1 MGIIK
6 VNSFGQRKEGRKIR
20 AGFISEQMIEALI
33 GGELTATP
41 AHSQATD
48 GWRGK
53 QPVGQIS
60 RMEACTSDSGPR
72 PLHMQMQLDVSSSLI
87 LPRPCPVYWW
97 DERHSSCSKCSGISS
112 IFLFDSFWELPSFCL
127 YYLFF
132 PRCCC
137 SGAQSCPTLG
147 DPMDCST
154 PDFPVLH
161 HLLEFIQTHVHW
173 VGDAI
178 QPSRP
183 LSTRPSWHTGLP

>member
-72 PLHMQMQLDVSSSLI
+72 PLHMQMQLDVLSSLI
-87 LPRPCPVYWW
+87 LPRPCPVY
-97 DERHSSCSKCSGISS
+97 
-112 IFLFDSFWELPSFCL
+112 
-127 YYLFF
+127 
-132 PRCCC
+132 
-137 SGAQSCPTLG
+137 
-147 DPMDCST
+147 
-154 PDFPVLH
+154 
-161 HLLEFIQTHVHW
+161 
-173 VGDAI
+173 
-178 QPSRP
+178 
-183 LSTRPSWHTGLP
+183 